1 MDLPIYEA
9 TLTDGYDGIFAV
21 SLVSDPAVEVN
32 FIAFNKDEKPKSAEF
47 NFEIENK
54 LEHKIT
60 GVLMLADTL
69 IYRWSPEV
77 GEYYIKYSK
86 DTISKMAERMLKT
99 GSHNTIDLQHDECY
113 FWDKCNLVECYIK
126 DSEKGV
132 VPTAF
137 ADIPDGSLI
146 VTYQIDSLDLWEKI
160 ESGEVKGFSLEGW
173 FTPIETQ
180 MSKNNKKEKYTIM
193 NKFKNALKALLQQ
206 FGTATA
212 VDGTEIEY
220 DGEEL
225 VEGVAITNEVADG
238 EYEID
243 EKIVTIKDKV
253 VTEIK
258 DKETT
263 EEEETE
269 TETEAPTTEEEME
282 EEETTT
288 TTETEEEETTEE
300 ETVDYQ
306 AQIDALKAEIEALK
320 EKIAEIANTPAV
332 APIEEE
338 FSKITPSELKGA
350 ARYTQYLKK

>member
-1 MDLPIYEA
+1 MELPIYEA
-9 TLTDGYDGIFAV
+9 TLTNAMDGIFAV
-21 SLVSDPAVEVN
+21 SLVDDPAVEVN
-32 FIAFNKDEKPKSAEF
+32 FIAFKKDEKPQNSEF
-47 NFEIENK
+47 KFEIENQ

-86 DTISKMAERMLKT
+86 DTISKMAERMLKS
-99 GSHNTIDLQHDECY
+99 GAHNTIDLQHDECY

-126 DSEKGV
+126 NSTKGI

-137 ADIPDGSLI
+137 SDIPDGSLI
-146 VTYQIDSLDLWEKI
+146 VTYQIDSMELWEKI

-206 FGTATA
+206 FGSATA

-263 EEEETE
+263 EEKETE
-269 TETEAPTTEEEME
+269 TKTEAPSTEEME

-288 TTETEEEETTEE
+288 TTETEEEKTTDDEFDAKAE
-300 ETVDYQ
+300 IE
-306 AQIDALKAEIEALK
+306 ALKAEIEAIK
-320 EKIAEIANTPAV
+320 EQIAEIVNKPAV
-332 APIEEE
+332 EPIAEE
-338 FSKITPSELKGA
+338 FSRINTEEKGA
-350 ARYTQYLKK
+350 IRYVKFMNKNK